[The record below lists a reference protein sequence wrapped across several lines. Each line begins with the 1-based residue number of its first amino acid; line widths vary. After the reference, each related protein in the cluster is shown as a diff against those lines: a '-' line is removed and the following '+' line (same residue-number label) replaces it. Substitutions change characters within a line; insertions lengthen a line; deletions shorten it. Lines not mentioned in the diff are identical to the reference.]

1 MTLKSRVQ
9 AIGVFTWIEMEIA
22 SIGVAA
28 CSSAD
33 HIALVSIERE
43 SVAKN
48 AAIRPIEL

>member
-1 MTLKSRVQ
+1 MTLKSRAQ
-9 AIGVFTWIEMEIA
+9 AAAFTWIEMEIA